1 MQNKLNVKV
10 GDTVRVITGESKGQ
24 EGKILVID
32 RANSRA
38 IVEGLNKVKKH
49 TKPSASSPQG
59 GIVEKEASLHVSNLM
74 LVVDGEATKV
84 GRKKDDN
91 GKFVRFSKKSGKL
104 I

>member
-1 MQNKLNVKV
+1 MQKKLNVKV
-10 GDTVRVITGESKGQ
+10 GDTVRVITGESNGQ